1 MTALEFEKHAL
12 GKASMDEVRA
22 TIESLSNIENKIA
35 GSEAVKRAVK
45 YLKKRLSEFG
55 LTNITEDKFNI
66 HLWNPVSCTLKVTEP
81 VQKEIRA
88 SVFPY
93 SLSAKVKGPLV
104 QVHGTSPEIHL
115 DNNGKIGIASWGPN
129 LYLGPMRAYFN
140 ALDQD
145 AQAIIIVSP
154 AEGDLNKVV
163 VVSAGGL
170 LKIPAINVTKE
181 DGDYLFKLAEIGSVT
196 VEIDVDVEYSEDGE
210 SQNLITTIQSTN
222 NSDEDIVV
230 GTHIDAW
237 FKGAAESA
245 APTAI
250 VLEIARLLQEH
261 VNSGR
266 ELKRNIRFVFFGAQ
280 ESGSKDF
287 YYWCNG
293 SKDYISNHQES
304 LENVV
309 AMVALDGVGYPAPV
323 QNLLGSTSDLFEFI
337 RKIKP
342 KINGPD
348 IEYFEPP
355 AYGSDHWFFEIAGV
369 PSIFCVA
376 FESEFYHTQKDD
388 LDHLDFDAV
397 QYYAEF
403 LKDAI
408 FELANSDIVHVDIFR
423 PLTTF
428 QKILSDHTR
437 WKDTPFDLS
446 KLLSKVSRILNQRN
460 QFERTVK
467 RIAEKG
473 NREEVD
479 KVNRF
484 LLSSTRMMNQT
495 IGWIWRENAPDDVSY
510 LARFEMIEDYI
521 DINASI
527 RALRN
532 MPISNVGHHSATKL
546 NEQRENPYNWIKVQ
560 EPLSMLEEERSKI
573 FQEVEYEISNLAR
586 ILDDISNG
594 IFSILQD

>member
-1 MTALEFEKHAL
+1 
-12 GKASMDEVRA
+12 MDEVRA

-55 LTNITEDKFNI
+55 LTNITEDKFNV

-154 AEGDLNKVV
+154 TEGDLNKVV
-163 VVSAGGL
+163 VISAGGL

-250 VLEIARLLQEH
+250 VLEVARLLQEH

-293 SKDYISNHQES
+293 SKDYINNHQDS

-337 RKIKP
+337 RRVKP

-403 LKDAI
+403 LKDSV
-408 FELANSDIVHVDIFR
+408 FELANSDIMHVDIFR

-428 QKILSDHTR
+428 QRILSYHTR

-446 KLLSKVSRILNQRN
+446 KLLSKVSRLLNQRK

-473 NREEVD
+473 NREEID
-479 KVNRF
+479 QVNRF

-532 MPISNVGHHSATKL
+532 MPVSNVGHHSATKL

-573 FQEVEYEISNLAR
+573 FQEVEHEISNLAR
-586 ILDDISNG
+586 TLDDISNG
-594 IFSILQD
+594 ISSIIQD